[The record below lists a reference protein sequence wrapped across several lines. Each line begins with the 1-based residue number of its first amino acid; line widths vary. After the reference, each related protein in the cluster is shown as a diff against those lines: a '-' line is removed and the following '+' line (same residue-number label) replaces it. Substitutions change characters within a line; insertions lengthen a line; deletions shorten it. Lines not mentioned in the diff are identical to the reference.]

1 MIRPRLPPGHKTAA
15 IILLATVALA
25 GGMVDVD
32 LDSVRR
38 LLEKGRYAEAEAAAR
53 ALLMK
58 VEAASGKNSLDAA
71 GVVDLVVEAGLSMG
85 KSKDAET
92 RVLAERALSI
102 KEKVLGPDHPE
113 FAKSLTNLGFL
124 LHKLGDLGGAQE
136 LFERSLAIREK
147 TLGLRHP
154 ETAASLDAIA
164 EVLQTTGNYGRAR
177 ELYERS
183 LSIKEESLGPAH
195 PDVTRTLNGLAI
207 MLSDLGDLDGAKARY
222 ERALAI
228 RVQALG
234 PEHPLAVQLLNNLAL
249 LLVDMGNY
257 AGALPLHEQTL
268 ELWTK
273 SLGPENP
280 AVGAASFNLANLY
293 SQMGDYGS
301 ARPLYDR
308 ALSIWEQAHG
318 PDHPRV
324 ARVLNELGSMLLET
338 GDYAGAR
345 PLLERALATGGQS
358 PGAEDLL
365 VSDIL
370 SNLGSVARLSGDSAR
385 AGRLFER
392 ALTIRRRILD
402 PENPQV
408 AETLHEIATLSM
420 QRGRHEEARSLY
432 QQCLAI
438 QETALGPTH
447 PVLTGTLT
455 GLAEALWLTGDG
467 AGALKAGLRGEQIGR
482 EHFRLTART
491 LAERGALRFASVRGS
506 GLDTALSL
514 AARGLDPDSRREV
527 WDALIR
533 SRSLVLDE
541 MASRHRT
548 ATRADDPALEAL
560 IQELALARTRLANL
574 TLRGPEADEDLARYR
589 LILEAARNRKERAE
603 KALAE
608 KSLAF
613 RREQGPSRIGYAEVR
628 DALPPGTVLIAYAL
642 YRSGKRPS
650 YLALVMRAD
659 ETGPAVVPLGPAD
672 RIDELVRRWRQEAGS
687 PPGADRTA
695 AARDESRFLRDTH
708 ALKRA
713 VWDPLAPHIR
723 DARVVFVV
731 PDGSLH
737 LLNIATLPGSGNT
750 YLIESGPMFH
760 YLSTERDLVPYPS
773 SRLPARTLLALG
785 SPAFDDNS
793 LPAPVARRPF
803 RGERSGC
810 GGFASMQ
817 FGPLPA
823 AERETQ
829 EIVFLWREA
838 ARTGLYLT
846 GRNAS
851 EAAFK
856 QNAPGSSVLHLATH
870 GFFLGDR
877 CPSALEASRGIGG
890 IASADPTSPPP
901 VTGEN
906 PLLLSGLALAG
917 ANNRRAAGPEE
928 EDGILTAEEIAALD
942 LADVEWAVLSACD
955 TGAGEVQAGEGVL
968 GLRRAFQVAGARTVI
983 MSLWSVEDESAR
995 QWMKALYEGR
1005 LLRGLSTAEAVR
1017 EASLNLLRTRR
1028 EKGAGAHPFY
1038 WGAFVAAGDWR

>member
-1 MIRPRLPPGHKTAA
+1 MTRPRLPTGHSAA
-15 IILLATVALA
+15 AAILLATMAIA
-25 GGMVDVD
+25 GGMVDGD
-32 LDSVRR
+32 LDSVRL
-38 LLEKGRYAEAEAAAR
+38 LLEKGRYVEAEAAAR
-53 ALLMK
+53 SLLVK
-58 VEAASGKNSLDAA
+58 VEGASGRDSLEAA
-71 GVVDLVVEAGLSMG
+71 GVLDLVVEAALSIG
-85 KSKDAET
+85 KSEDPET

-113 FAKSLTNLGFL
+113 FAKSLTNLGFVL
-124 LHKLGDLGGAQE
+124 QTMGDLGGARE
-136 LFERSLAIREK
+136 LLERALAIREK
-147 TLGLRHP
+147 ALGPRHP

-164 EVLQTTGNYGRAR
+164 DVLQTTVDYQRAR

-183 LSIKEESLGPAH
+183 LAIKEESLGPGH
-195 PDVTRTLNGLAI
+195 PDVARTLNGLAI
-207 MLSDLGDLDGAKARY
+207 MLLDLGDLDGAKARY

-234 PEHPLAVQLLNNLAL
+234 PEHPLSVKLLNNLAV
-249 LLVDMGNY
+249 LLVEMGDY

-268 ELWTK
+268 DLWTK
-273 SLGPENP
+273 SLGPEHP

-293 SQMGDYGS
+293 AQMGDYGS

-308 ALSIWEQAHG
+308 ALMIWDQAHG
-318 PDHPRV
+318 PGHPRV
-324 ARVLNELGSMLLET
+324 PRVLNELGLMLLET
-338 GDYAGAR
+338 GDFAGAR
-345 PLLERALATGGQS
+345 PLLERALATMGQT

-365 VSDIL
+365 VADVL

-402 PENPQV
+402 PGNPQV
-408 AETLHEIATLSM
+408 AETLREIARLSIE
-420 QRGRHEEARSLY
+420 RGRHEEARSLY

-447 PVLTGTLT
+447 PVLAGTLT
-455 GLAEALWLTGDG
+455 GLAEALRLTGDG
-467 AGALKAGLRGEQIGR
+467 AGALQAGLRGEQIGR

-514 AARGLDPDSRREV
+514 AANGLDPDSRRQV
-527 WDALIR
+527 WDALLR
-533 SRSLVLDE
+533 SRALVLDE
-541 MASRHRT
+541 MASRHST
-548 ATRADDPALEAL
+548 ATRADDPALDAL
-560 IQELALARTRLANL
+560 IRALASARTRLANL
-574 TLRGPEADEDLARYR
+574 TLRGLEADEDLARYR
-589 LILEAARNRKERAE
+589 RILEAARDSKERAE

-613 RREQGPSRIGYAEVR
+613 RRDQGPSRIGYAEVR
-628 DALPPGTVLIAYAL
+628 DALPPGAVLIAYAL
-642 YRSGKRPS
+642 YRSGSRSS

-659 ETGPAVVPLGPAD
+659 ETGPAVVPLGPAG
-672 RIDELVRRWRQEAGS
+672 RIDEIVRRWRQEAGS
-687 PPGADRTA
+687 APRADRTA
-695 AARDESRFLRDTH
+695 AAQDESRFLGKAD
-708 ALKRA
+708 AVKRA

-737 LLNIATLPGSGNT
+737 LLNMATLPGSGNT
-750 YLIESGPMFH
+750 YQIESGPTVH
-760 YLSTERDLVPYPS
+760 YLSTERDLVPRPAS
-773 SRLPARTLLALG
+773 GLPAGTLLALG
-785 SPAFDDNS
+785 NPAFDDNPP
-793 LPAPVARRPF
+793 PAPPARRPF
-803 RGERSGC
+803 RGEHSGC
-810 GGFASMQ
+810 GGFLSMR
-817 FGPLPA
+817 FEPLPSA
-823 AERETQ
+823 KREIQ
-829 EIVFLWREA
+829 QIASLWREVA
-838 ARTGLYLT
+838 GTGLYLT
-846 GRNAS
+846 GRHAS

-856 QNAPGSSVLHLATH
+856 RNAPGRSVLHLATH

-877 CPSALEASRGIGG
+877 CPSALEPSRGIGG
-890 IASADPTSPPP
+890 IASANPTAPPL
-901 VTGEN
+901 TGEN

-917 ANNRRAAGPEE
+917 ANHRRAAGPDA

-955 TGAGEVQAGEGVL
+955 TGAGEVQAGEGVF

-995 QWMKALYEGR
+995 QWMQALYEGR
-1005 LLRGLSTAEAVR
+1005 LLKGLSTAEAVR
-1017 EASLNLLRTRR
+1017 EASLSLLRTRR
-1028 EKGAGAHPFY
+1028 EKGASAHPFY